1 MIPATKLD
9 KALKMP
15 GAPGPSY
22 LAAAPGLLL
31 LRGMV
36 QIFHDGPAVIAS
48 LRGAFFAIP
57 L

>member
-22 LAAAPGLLL
+22 LAAARGLLL